1 MMLKNKKQKINLR
14 LLFLSIV
21 YLVVCCFIF
30 FFIASVGIDLIFD
43 GKVNLTREVIIDV
56 IVVSTIAGTAGG
68 LGSWLFAKIDERK
81 ARACKLNCVIACF

>member
-43 GKVNLTREVIIDV
+43 GRVNLTREVIIDV

-81 ARACKLNCVIACF
+81 ARKSPPSDP

>member
-81 ARACKLNCVIACF
+81 ARKSPPSDP

>member
-30 FFIASVGIDLIFD
+30 FFIASVVIDLIFD

-81 ARACKLNCVIACF
+81 ARKSPPSDP